1 MWDACPEATVVFA
14 NRITY
19 PPVIGDEENK
29 VLERFVIFMYDKSST
44 ATDIDSARLDLFA
57 RKQRAYDAIP
67 TTSAALEYHTKRAAY
82 QVLIPSE
89 WMGLKQQDSSWTII
103 WASLPPIAE
112 SCQQLK
118 KCGCKTSCNGR
129 CKCYRLSLP
138 CAEFSAVTMKGD
150 YQIVVDGI
158 LCRIYNLHAK

>member
-1 MWDACPEATVVFA
+1 MWNAYPEATVVFA

-19 PPVIGDEENK
+19 PPVNGDEVNK

-44 ATDIDSARLDLFA
+44 ATDIDSVGFDLFA
-57 RKQRAYDAIP
+57 RKRRAYDAIP
-67 TTSAALEYHTKRAAY
+67 TITSAALEYHTKRAAY

-89 WMGLKQQDSSWTII
+89 WMGLKQQDNSWAII

-112 SCQQLK
+112 SCQQLN
-118 KCGCKTSCNGR
+118 KCGCTTSCNDR
-129 CKCYRLSLP
+129 CKCYRFSLP
-138 CAEFSAVTMKGD
+138 CAEFSAVTMKDD

-158 LCRIYNLHAK
+158 LCRIYN

>member
-1 MWDACPEATVVFA
+1 MVFA

-19 PPVIGDEENK
+19 PPVIVDEENK

-44 ATDIDSARLDLFA
+44 TTDIDSVRLDLFA

-67 TTSAALEYHTKRAAY
+67 TTSVALEYHTKRAAY

-89 WMGLKQQDSSWTII
+89 WMGLKQQDNSWTII

-118 KCGCKTSCNGR
+118 KTWL
-129 CKCYRLSLP
+129 YDFL
-138 CAEFSAVTMKGD
+138 
-150 YQIVVDGI
+150 QW
-158 LCRIYNLHAK
+158 